1 MYDIQKASLLK
12 RFSAFLLD
20 FILMTIAVTGLA
32 LLFSTIFGYDNYTSK
47 LNEERWYYQDT
58 YIGEDLVKEGVT
70 FGITEEKF
78 KDLDEQTKNLL
89 LDAYAKFQ
97 KDTDVIFYFNMLFN
111 LTLTIASLSLVISF
125 LLIEFVMP
133 MIFGNGQTIGKKIF
147 GIGVVHTNAVKVTG
161 VAVFTRA
168 ILGKC
173 VIETMIPVMLF
184 ITMLFGSG
192 GEIGIIVL
200 GLLLFL
206 ELLFFFRGGKQTLLH
221 DVLAV
226 TTTVDLSLQMTFETP
241 EDLAAY
247 KAKLHEEAVRNSEY

>member
-32 LLFSTIFGYDNYTSK
+32 LLFSTIFGYDNYAGK
-47 LNEERWYYQDT
+47 LDDKRQYYQDT
-58 YIGEDLVKEGVT
+58 YLGSELVQDGVT
-70 FGITEEKF
+70 FEISEEKF
-78 KDLDEQTKNLL
+78 EKLDEDTKKLL
-89 LDAYAKFQ
+89 LDTYAEFQ
-97 KDTDVIFYFNMLFN
+97 KDTEVIFCFNMLFN
-111 LTLTIASLSLVISF
+111 LTLTIASLSIVISF
-125 LLIEFVMP
+125 LLVEFVMP
-133 MIFGNGQTIGKKIF
+133 MIFGNGQTVGKKIF

-161 VAVFTRA
+161 IAVFTRA

-173 VIETMIPVMLF
+173 VIETMIPVMLA
-184 ITMLFGSG
+184 ITMLFGTG
-192 GEIGIIVL
+192 GMTGIIVL

-206 ELLFFFRGGKQTLLH
+206 ELLFFFRGGKQTLIH

-226 TTTVDLSLQMTFETP
+226 TTTVDLSLQMIFETP

-247 KAKLHEEAVRNSEY
+247 KAKLHEESVRSAEY